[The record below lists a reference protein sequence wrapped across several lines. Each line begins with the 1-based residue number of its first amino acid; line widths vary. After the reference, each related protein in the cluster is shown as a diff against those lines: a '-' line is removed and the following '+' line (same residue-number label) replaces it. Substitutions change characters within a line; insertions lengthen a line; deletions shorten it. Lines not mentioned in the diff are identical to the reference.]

1 MFSLSVPY
9 SNFTICDFV
18 ADMRAPT
25 PSAAAELAVPDKED
39 LQKHLAGTSTKLA
52 SVLSQRIQGYR
63 SNLKYLRES
72 GVLSGASPLLNEKR
86 MTLLYLAKQL
96 DGDAAN
102 AIRNSQNRL
111 ASVTA
116 RLDALSP
123 LSVLARGYSV
133 ATNAEGNA
141 VRGVSDVKQ
150 GDEISVRVKDG
161 TINASVISISKEK
174 KKNGKKQ

>member
-1 MFSLSVPY
+1 M
-9 SNFTICDFV
+9 
-18 ADMRAPT
+18 
-25 PSAAAELAVPDKED
+25 
-39 LQKHLAGTSTKLA
+39 
-52 SVLSQRIQGYR
+52 
-63 SNLKYLRES
+63 
-72 GVLSGASPLLNEKR
+72 LSGAAPLLNEKR

-111 ASVTA
+111 ASVAA

-150 GDEISVRVKDG
+150 GDEIYVRVKDG
-161 TINASVISISKEK
+161 NINASVISISKEK